1 MVSIINKHY
10 NNYHNST
17 VCSYLILSLVLA
29 GIIIL
34 IGPAIEIFFPFAI
47 NLSTYFLIIS
57 IVKSIGDNILYSIAP
72 NFGGAK
78 FWFLV
83 IEVPTGI
90 LLFDHT
96 MLTKYLLALDSIS
109 ANYFYI

>member
-1 MVSIINKHY
+1 MKY
-10 NNYHNST
+10 
-17 VCSYLILSLVLA
+17 
-29 GIIIL
+29 
-34 IGPAIEIFFPFAI
+34 FFPFAI

-57 IVKSIGDNILYSIAP
+57 IVKSIGDKILYNIAP

-83 IEVPTGI
+83 IELPTGI
-90 LLFDHT
+90 LMFDHT
-96 MLTKYLLALDSIS
+96 MLTKYLFELDSIS